1 MCPTRAITRRI
12 RATARAEGFGIWP
25 TLSEPTQVRI
35 GILNQLS
42 EDQIHE
48 IVSRF
53 ADVMIKMGAN
63 KVDKGQVL
71 SGLKKYYAQAA

>member
-1 MCPTRAITRRI
+1 M
-12 RATARAEGFGIWP
+12 
-25 TLSEPTQVRI
+25 RI

-42 EDQIHE
+42 PEQIHE

-63 KVDKGQVL
+63 KVDKAQVL